1 MKNRF
6 RSVRMKCWGERILVL
21 SFMAA
26 LSFAPSQ
33 TKAARGRE
41 AADLRVY
48 SYVSGPA
55 GDVLERLG
63 ISKAE
68 IENYARNGLK
78 SRSIHRTGDD
88 QLDEGSK
95 DSLRVDIRRK
105 KKELL
110 LELSVRQGRS
120 VHHMLERWSKRRF
133 VPAGSELAA
142 KEFRRSL
149 FGSVSVLLDELKSAS
164 TTPAYHEGSMI
175 PEDYVSGKGE

>member
-1 MKNRF
+1 MKNCF
-6 RSVRMKCWGERILVL
+6 RLVRMKRWAERILVV

-33 TKAARGRE
+33 TKAASDRE

-48 SYVSGPA
+48 SYVSRPA
-55 GDVLERLG
+55 GEVLERFG

-88 QLDEGSK
+88 QIHQGSK
-95 DSLRVDIRRK
+95 DALRVDIRSK
-105 KKELL
+105 KRELL
-110 LELSVRQGRS
+110 LELSVRQGGS
-120 VHHMLERWSKRRF
+120 VHNMLERWSKRHS

-149 FGSVSVLLDELKSAS
+149 FGSVSVLLDELQSAS
-164 TTPAYHEGSMI
+164 RTPAYHEGSMI